1 MQQTLFFIPHWL
13 LDGPLLIGWL
23 CVGVIVLLWQY
34 FKHGNS
40 SETWS
45 FLPLF
50 LIVAAVIHFVIPRVE
65 IFGINPADP
74 TGPGIMLGLAVR
86 GYGLMLLTAIV
97 AGVGLVMSRCEKIGV
112 TRDQITQL
120 GFWMMLC
127 GIAGARVFYVVQKS
141 DEFFPNGISLDSIPR
156 IINMTQGGLVV
167 YGSLIGGSLAGLI
180 FLKLNRL
187 PVWKTADL
195 IAPGMVLGLAIGRI
209 GCLMNGCCYGGV
221 CSNDYPAVTFPAG
234 SPPYMRQ
241 LETGDL
247 LGVSGKFDR
256 NPETLFPVSVSHVT
270 QGSFAHQHGI
280 VVGDQIRI
288 SWAQSQSVDLIRFA
302 KGATGQSTF
311 DQDLPSAVIQTETGN
326 VITVPISALPKRSAR
341 THPTQ
346 IYSAVNAL
354 LLSLVLWYFW
364 TLKRRDGQVFALM
377 LILYPIGRFLMEVV
391 RQDEAGQLGTGLTI
405 SQLVSLGML
414 LVGFTMYAMA
424 KTEFQQVAASQQPAG
439 A

>member
-13 LDGPLLIGWL
+13 LDGPLVVGWL
-23 CVGVIVLLWQY
+23 CVGVIFLLWQY

-40 SETWS
+40 NETWS
-45 FLPLF
+45 FVPVF
-50 LIVAAVIHFVIPRVE
+50 LIVAAVFHFVIPRVE
-65 IFGINPADP
+65 VFGINPADP
-74 TGPGIMLGLAVR
+74 TGPGIVQGLAVR

-97 AGVGLVMSRCEKIGV
+97 AGVVLVMLRCEKIGV

-120 GFWMMLC
+120 AFWMMLC
-127 GIAGARVFYVVQKS
+127 GIAGARIFYVVQKS
-141 DEFFPNGISLDSIPR
+141 DQFFPDGISLSAIPR

-180 FLKLNRL
+180 FFKINQL

-247 LGVSGKFDR
+247 LGISGTFDR
-256 NPETLFPVSVSHVT
+256 NPETQFPVSVSHVNAD
-270 QGSFAHQHGI
+270 SFAHRHGI
-280 VVGDQIRI
+280 VVDDQIRI
-288 SWAQSQSVDLIRFA
+288 SWIQPGDSDLLRFA
-302 KGATGQSTF
+302 KGAIGQTTF
-311 DQDLPSAVIQTETGN
+311 DRNWPTAVIQTQTGN
-326 VITVPISALPKRSAR
+326 TITVPISALPARSAR

-346 IYSAVNAL
+346 IYSAINAL

-377 LILYPIGRFLMEVV
+377 LILYPIGRFLMEIV
-391 RQDEAGQLGTGLTI
+391 RQDEAGQFGTGLTI

-414 LVGFTMYAMA
+414 VVGFAIYALA
-424 KTEFQQVAASQQPAG
+424 KKEFQQVAADQQPAL
-439 A
+439 